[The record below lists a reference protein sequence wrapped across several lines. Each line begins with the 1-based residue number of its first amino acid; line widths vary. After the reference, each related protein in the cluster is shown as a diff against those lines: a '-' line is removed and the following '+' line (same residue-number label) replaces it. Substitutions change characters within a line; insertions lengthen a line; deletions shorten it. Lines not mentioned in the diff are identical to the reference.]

1 MGLLRSGAVI
11 PACPWRSRRNEKAAI
26 IFSNYS
32 IPTGHFNLIDPRS
45 KRTPYHSMPFLAVKM
60 KSTEPEDAKEGTLSF
75 MEKRGSLFGSECSLS
90 LWLSGPYEEGLY
102 GICRWEI

>member
-1 MGLLRSGAVI
+1 
-11 PACPWRSRRNEKAAI
+11 
-26 IFSNYS
+26 
-32 IPTGHFNLIDPRS
+32 
-45 KRTPYHSMPFLAVKM
+45 MPFLAVKM